1 MGTGKTLPIIELM
14 QDAGNHI
21 VIAPAFL
28 LRNWRNE
35 IAKFTKENAAIF
47 PAKARITL
55 VSQDRVYKPELVPI
69 FAEARYVTV
78 DESHGFSTMTSRRS
92 KALHALVEKYKPER
106 LHLLTGTPVKNRIP
120 ELYSLLRLIDY
131 GYNRGFRTTYR
142 GQHSFS
148 TQYCQ
153 QMSQRIRGHH
163 IIKFYGER
171 NLKELK
177 EQWLEKIY
185 IRQRLEDLALVP
197 DVVYESVQADADKV
211 EKDTDELLEQGWRAM
226 EAFTKPPEAAATAK
240 KLSAI
245 AKASWTAAYANQ
257 MLEADEESLV
267 IFSDHVDPCKNI
279 ADALASHGV
288 GTITG
293 ATPMAERQ
301 AIVDR
306 FQAGTTRVIVGTI
319 GACGTGITLTRAKT
333 VIFNDLSYVPSQN
346 AQAVGRLRR
355 IGQKS
360 TVVAVRVCRPG
371 IDERISEQLVTKER
385 TIASVLG
392 E

>member
-1 MGTGKTLPIIELM
+1 MGTGKTLPIIELL
-14 QDAGNHI
+14 QDEGNHL

-35 IAKFTKENAAIF
+35 IAKFTKETAAIF
-47 PAKARITL
+47 PATARITL

-69 FAEARYVTV
+69 FAKARYVTV
-78 DESHGFSTMTSRRS
+78 DEAHGFSTMTSRRS

-106 LHLLTGTPVKNRIP
+106 LHLLTGTPLKNRIP
-120 ELYSLLRLIDY
+120 ELYSLLRLIDI
-131 GYNRGFRTTYR
+131 GYNRGFRTSYR
-142 GQHSFS
+142 NQHSYSIRF
-148 TQYCQ
+148 CQ
-153 QMSQRIRGHH
+153 QLVQRIRGHQ

-177 EQWLEKIY
+177 EQWLAGIY
-185 IRQRLEDLALVP
+185 IRQRLEDLDLVP
-197 DVVYESVQADADKV
+197 EVVYESVQADADPV
-211 EKDTDELLEQGWRAM
+211 EKNTDELLDQGWRAM

-245 AKASWTAAYANQ
+245 AKARWTAAYAVQ
-257 MLEADEESLV
+257 LLEADEEALV
-267 IFSDHVDPCKNI
+267 IFSDHIDPCHII
-279 ADALASHGV
+279 AKALVTYGV
-288 GTITG
+288 GVITG
-293 ATPMAERQ
+293 ATNMAERQ
-301 AIVDR
+301 KIVDK
-306 FQAGTTRVIVGTI
+306 FQAGDLKVIIGTI
-319 GACGTGITLTRAKT
+319 GACGTGITLTKAKT

-360 TVVAVRVCRPG
+360 TVVAVSVVRPG
-371 IDERISEQLVTKER
+371 IDERISDNLRQKEI
-385 TIASVLG
+385 TISTVWN